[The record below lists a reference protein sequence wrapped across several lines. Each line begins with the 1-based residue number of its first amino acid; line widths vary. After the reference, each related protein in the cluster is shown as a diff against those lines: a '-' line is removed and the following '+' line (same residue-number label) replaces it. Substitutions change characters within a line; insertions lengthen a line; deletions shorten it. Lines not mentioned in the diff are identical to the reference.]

1 MNFWDTSDT
10 FDFEKNK
17 ADLIN
22 NLDYLTNMS
31 VQEQTLYKKWIEL
44 NEKLT
49 DKIKLLPMFNA
60 LKEQIWQ
67 PSNIM
72 DKDTTIKEIEEL
84 EPYVELAEDIQK
96 WTYIRKLISTMEFT
110 ANPGRN
116 VKAYVKD
123 RVSNK
128 ILGVISLGSDIACV
142 AVRDKYIGW
151 SKDNKFKEGKLNNTT
166 IGTSIIPTQPLGYNF
181 LGGKLVAA
189 LTTSPVFRKEWK
201 DKYNDTLIA
210 VGTTALYGA
219 SSQYN
224 GIPHFKTLGES
235 AGKMGTK
242 PDNWIYKIWSNYLK
256 KNYVEEYKKAISG
269 TAPKQRILALL
280 WRKLGINHTIYHH
293 GFKRGVYLAQMYENG
308 NDYLCSKI
316 NEAELQM
323 KPKFEQGDAYTIK
336 WWKDK
341 AIKRYTTLYNDNRIK
356 NETLYY
362 TDIIGMTW
370 EQCKGKYLQDVGR

>member
-96 WTYIRKLISTMEFT
+96 WTYIRKLISSMEFT

-256 KNYVEEYKKAISG
+256 KNYVEEYKKAASG

>member
-293 GFKRGVYLAQMYENG
+293 GFKRGVYLAQIYENG